1 MSMDIG
7 ALLTLKQ
14 SWSRFCSNHPRF
26 PDFLHAVKSKGIAEG
41 MEIKIS
47 VTYPDGQTM
56 NAGLKLKQ
64 SDVDLFNSVS
74 SLMK

>member
-7 ALLTLKQ
+7 LLLTLKQ

-26 PDFLHAVKSKGIAEG
+26 PDFIQAVKNKGIAEG
-41 MEIKIS
+41 TEIKIS
-47 VTYPDGQTM
+47 VTYPDGQTL

-64 SDVDLFNSVS
+64 SDIDLFSTVS